1 LSYFYKTDFDSFAY
15 SDPKKDKYMTAVHDL
30 INSSKMLQMITE
42 RLNITSKTKAIKH
55 IEMNPE
61 LIELILDLYNDD
73 ADFPFEKMQRFSV
86 EEILDYLQTTHH
98 YYLNKKL
105 PEIEQSLLHI
115 FSKYSKSHQLL
126 ASLAIFFN
134 IYKNKLIDHILMEE
148 KQLFPYIRRMIVASK
163 VKSVCAE
170 SLEIDLEFSIEKF
183 ISSHSPIE
191 DELKEVSEIIK
202 QYSVNKTT
210 PLPFKV
216 FLNQVELFELE
227 LRKHAI
233 IEDHVLV
240 PMVIELEKK
249 TKHFS
254 N

>member
-1 LSYFYKTDFDSFAY
+1 
-15 SDPKKDKYMTAVHDL
+15 MTTVNDL
-30 INSSKMLQMITE
+30 IDSSKMLQLITE
-42 RLNITSKTKAIKH
+42 RLDTTPNNKVFKNL
-55 IEMNPE
+55 EMNHE

-73 ADFPFEKMQRFSV
+73 EGFAYEKMQKFSV
-86 EEILDYLQTTHH
+86 EDILSYLQLTHK

-115 FSKYSKSHQLL
+115 FSKYGQSHQLL

-134 IYKNKLIDHILMEE
+134 NYKNKLIEHIRMEE
-148 KQLFPYIRRMIVASK
+148 KELFPYIRKIIVASK
-163 VKSVCAE
+163 IKSVCAE
-170 SLEIDLEFSIEKF
+170 SLEIDNDFSIEKF

-191 DELKEVSEIIK
+191 DELKEVSQIIK
-202 QYSVNKTT
+202 QYSNDKLI
-210 PLPFKV
+210 PLPYKV

-249 TKHFS
+249 IKIQ
-254 N
+254 

>member
-1 LSYFYKTDFDSFAY
+1 
-15 SDPKKDKYMTAVHDL
+15 MTTVNDL
-30 INSSKMLQMITE
+30 IDSSKMLQLITE
-42 RLNITSKTKAIKH
+42 RLDTTPNNKVFKNL
-55 IEMNPE
+55 EMNHE

-73 ADFPFEKMQRFSV
+73 EGFAYEKMQKFSV
-86 EEILDYLQTTHH
+86 EDILSYLQLTHK

-115 FSKYSKSHQLL
+115 FSKYGQSHQLL

-134 IYKNKLIDHILMEE
+134 NYKNKLIEHIRMEE
-148 KQLFPYIRRMIVASK
+148 KELFPYIRKIIVASK
-163 VKSVCAE
+163 IKSVCAE
-170 SLEIDLEFSIEKF
+170 SLEIDNDFSIEKF

-191 DELKEVSEIIK
+191 DELKEVSQIIK
-202 QYSVNKTT
+202 QYSNDKSI
-210 PLPFKV
+210 PLPYKV

-249 TKHFS
+249 IKIQ
-254 N
+254 

>member
-1 LSYFYKTDFDSFAY
+1 
-15 SDPKKDKYMTAVHDL
+15 M
-30 INSSKMLQMITE
+30 
-42 RLNITSKTKAIKH
+42 
-55 IEMNPE
+55 
-61 LIELILDLYNDD
+61 
-73 ADFPFEKMQRFSV
+73 
-86 EEILDYLQTTHH
+86 
-98 YYLNKKL
+98 
-105 PEIEQSLLHI
+105 
-115 FSKYSKSHQLL
+115 

-134 IYKNKLIDHILMEE
+134 NYKNKLVDHIRMEE

-163 VKSVCAE
+163 VRPVCAE

-191 DELKEVSEIIK
+191 DELKELIGIIK
-202 QYSVNKTT
+202 KFSDNETT
-210 PLPFKV
+210 PLPYKI

-249 TKHFS
+249 TKHFP

>member
-1 LSYFYKTDFDSFAY
+1 
-15 SDPKKDKYMTAVHDL
+15 MTSVNDL
-30 INSSKMLQMITE
+30 IDHAKMLQIITE
-42 RLNITSKTKAIKH
+42 RLDTPTKKSINSMETNH
-55 IEMNPE
+55 E
-61 LIELILDLYNDD
+61 LIELILDLYSNDE
-73 ADFPFEKMQRFSV
+73 DFSFEKMQQFSV
-86 EEILDYLQTTHH
+86 ADILDYLQATHR

-115 FSKYSKSHQLL
+115 FSKYGQSHQLL

-134 IYKNKLIDHILMEE
+134 NYKNKLIEHIRMEE
-148 KQLFPYIRRMIVASK
+148 KQLFPYIRRIIVASK

-170 SLEIDLEFSIEKF
+170 SLEIDPKFSIEKF

-191 DELKEVSEIIK
+191 DELREVSEIIK
-202 QYSVNKTT
+202 QYSDNQIT
-210 PLPFKV
+210 PLPYKV
-216 FLNQVELFELE
+216 FLNQVALFELE

-249 TKHFS
+249 TRQLS
-254 N
+254 A

>member
-1 LSYFYKTDFDSFAY
+1 
-15 SDPKKDKYMTAVHDL
+15 MTTVNDL
-30 INSSKMLQMITE
+30 IDNSKMLQLITE
-42 RLNITSKTKAIKH
+42 RLDSTPKTKVINRL
-55 IEMNPE
+55 EMNHE

-73 ADFPFEKMQRFSV
+73 EDFPFEKMQKFSV
-86 EEILDYLQTTHH
+86 DDILNYLQVTHQ

-115 FSKYSKSHQLL
+115 FSKYGQSHHLL

-134 IYKNKLIDHILMEE
+134 NYKNKLVDHIRMEE
-148 KQLFPYIRRMIVASK
+148 KQLFPYIRKIIVASK
-163 VKSVCAE
+163 INSVCAE
-170 SLEIDLEFSIEKF
+170 SLEINPEFSIEKF
-183 ISSHSPIE
+183 IASHSPIE
-191 DELKEVSEIIK
+191 DELQEVSEIIK
-202 QYSVNKTT
+202 KYSGNEAT
-210 PLPFKV
+210 PLPYKI

-249 TKHFS
+249 LKVI
-254 N
+254 

>member
-1 LSYFYKTDFDSFAY
+1 
-15 SDPKKDKYMTAVHDL
+15 MTTVNDL
-30 INSSKMLQMITE
+30 IDNSKMLQMITE
-42 RLNITSKTKAIKH
+42 RLDTTPKTKSITH
-55 IEMNPE
+55 LEMNHE

-73 ADFPFEKMQRFSV
+73 EDFPFEKMQKFSV
-86 EEILDYLQTTHH
+86 EDILDYLQATHH
-98 YYLNKKL
+98 YYLSKKL

-115 FSKYSKSHQLL
+115 FSKYGQSHQLL

-134 IYKNKLIDHILMEE
+134 NYKNKLVDHIRMEE

-163 VKSVCAE
+163 VKPVCAE
-170 SLEIDLEFSIEKF
+170 SLEIDFEFSIEKF

-202 QYSVNKTT
+202 QYSDNQIT
-210 PLPFKV
+210 PLPYKV

-249 TKHFS
+249 LKHLS

>member
-1 LSYFYKTDFDSFAY
+1 
-15 SDPKKDKYMTAVHDL
+15 MTTVNDL
-30 INSSKMLQMITE
+30 IDNSKMLQMITE
-42 RLNITSKTKAIKH
+42 RLDATPKTKSITH
-55 IEMNPE
+55 LEMNPE

-73 ADFPFEKMQRFSV
+73 EDFPFEKMQKFSV
-86 EEILDYLQTTHH
+86 EDILDYLQATHQ
-98 YYLNKKL
+98 YYLSKKL

-115 FSKYSKSHQLL
+115 FSKYGQSHQLL

-134 IYKNKLIDHILMEE
+134 NYKNKLIDHIRMEE

-163 VKSVCAE
+163 IKPVCAE

-191 DELKEVSEIIK
+191 DELKEVSQIIK
-202 QYSVNKTT
+202 QYSENKTT
-210 PLPFKV
+210 PLPYKV

-249 TKHFS
+249 IKHFP

>member
-1 LSYFYKTDFDSFAY
+1 
-15 SDPKKDKYMTAVHDL
+15 MTTVNNL

-42 RLNITSKTKAIKH
+42 RLDITPKTNAIKQ

-73 ADFPFEKMQRFSV
+73 VDFPFEKMQRFSV
-86 EEILDYLQTTHH
+86 EEILDYLQTTHQ
-98 YYLNKKL
+98 YYLSKKL

-115 FSKYSKSHQLL
+115 FSKYGQSHQLL

-134 IYKNKLIDHILMEE
+134 IYKNKLVEHILMEE
-148 KQLFPYIRRMIVASK
+148 KQLFPYIRRMIIASK
-163 VKSVCAE
+163 VKAVCAE
-170 SLEIDLEFSIEKF
+170 SLEIDKEFSIEKF

-202 QYSVNKTT
+202 QYSDNKTT
-210 PLPFKV
+210 PLPYKV

-240 PMVIELEKK
+240 PMVIALEKQ

>member
-1 LSYFYKTDFDSFAY
+1 
-15 SDPKKDKYMTAVHDL
+15 MTTVNDL
-30 INSSKMLQMITE
+30 IDNSKMLQLITE
-42 RLNITSKTKAIKH
+42 RLDTTPKTKSITH
-55 IEMNPE
+55 LEMNPE
-61 LIELILDLYNDD
+61 LIALILDLYNDD
-73 ADFPFEKMQRFSV
+73 EDFPFEKMQKFSV
-86 EEILDYLQTTHH
+86 EDILDYLQATHQ
-98 YYLNKKL
+98 YYLSKKL

-115 FSKYSKSHQLL
+115 FSKYGQSHQLL

-134 IYKNKLIDHILMEE
+134 DYKNKLVDHIRMEE
-148 KQLFPYIRRMIVASK
+148 KQLFPYIRRVIIASK
-163 VKSVCAE
+163 VKPVCAE
-170 SLEIDLEFSIEKF
+170 SLELDPAFSIEKF

-202 QYSVNKTT
+202 KYSNDEAT
-210 PLPFKV
+210 PLPYKV

-249 TKHFS
+249 TKNLSH
-254 N
+254 

>member
-1 LSYFYKTDFDSFAY
+1 
-15 SDPKKDKYMTAVHDL
+15 MTSVNDL
-30 INSSKMLQMITE
+30 IDNSKMLQLINE
-42 RLNITSKTKAIKH
+42 RLDIAPKTKASSH
-55 IEMNPE
+55 LGMNHE

-73 ADFPFEKMQRFSV
+73 ENFSYEKMQRFSV
-86 EEILDYLQTTHH
+86 EDILDYLQVTHQ

-115 FSKYSKSHQLL
+115 FSKYGQSHQLL

-134 IYKNKLIDHILMEE
+134 DYKNKLIDHIRMEE
-148 KQLFPYIRRMIVASK
+148 KQLFPYIRKTIIASK
-163 VKSVCAE
+163 IKSICAE
-170 SLEIDLEFSIEKF
+170 SLEIDPDFSIEKF

-191 DELKEVSEIIK
+191 DELKEVSQIIKNYSSNEII
-202 QYSVNKTT
+202 
-210 PLPFKV
+210 PLPYKI

-249 TKHFS
+249 IKTPLY